1 MEEIN
6 EQLVKKED
14 RLEDIL
20 KRVGILIFVGMIGIV
35 LGSYVNG
42 ILYMVVVGT
51 AIYGGVHILNITK
64 IEYEYSQVLDE
75 LRIDVIYN
83 KSKRK
88 QLGVINL
95 KEVKKFIKV
104 KNDNEIKNMKKIKCF
119 DVEKDENYN
128 LYTCINNE
136 DCVIIM
142 SPNSKMVR
150 GMKNQF
156 KNGIYEEK

>member
-88 QLGVINL
+88 QLGVIDL

-128 LYTCINNE
+128 LYTRIDNE
-136 DCVIIM
+136 NCVIIM
-142 SPNSKMVR
+142 SPNNKMVR

-156 KNGIYEEK
+156 KNGVYEEK